1 LSIRTEPGTAIFSI
15 GGNLGY
21 DKIKKQ
27 QIELIKNYQQYRL
40 PKNYKKEIILNL
52 GLSDFQTPFTLPV
65 GKIEKEETL
74 WCYYPVSSKSECEK
88 SWREISLNQKLI
100 VSDIKKE
107 DNIFKIHILT
117 HDYINNH
124 AIFRNKT
131 YYSKIILKVSALE
144 ENDQNAKWFSDWSF
158 SSEKIQKIVKSKPK
172 FFPTLNLSF
181 FYSAMRDTISDQ
193 VRGKEIGIIDIAF
206 KRE

>member
-1 LSIRTEPGTAIFSI
+1 
-15 GGNLGY
+15 
-21 DKIKKQ
+21 
-27 QIELIKNYQQYRL
+27 
-40 PKNYKKEIILNL
+40 
-52 GLSDFQTPFTLPV
+52 
-65 GKIEKEETL
+65 
-74 WCYYPVSSKSECEK
+74 
-88 SWREISLNQKLI
+88 
-100 VSDIKKE
+100 
-107 DNIFKIHILT
+107 
-117 HDYINNH
+117 
-124 AIFRNKT
+124 
-131 YYSKIILKVSALE
+131 LE